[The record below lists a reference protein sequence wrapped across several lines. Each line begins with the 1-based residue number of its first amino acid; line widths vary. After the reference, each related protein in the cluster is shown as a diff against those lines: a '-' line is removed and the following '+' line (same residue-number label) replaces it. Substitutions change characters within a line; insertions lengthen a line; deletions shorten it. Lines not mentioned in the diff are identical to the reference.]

1 MLAKTR
7 MVAVASLG
15 LAALSSGVVMA
26 DEARYN
32 QIALRSEVSQTV
44 AHDLMRVTLYSEAQN
59 SDPAKLAADTTNTLN
74 QALQQARKSTGVTIS
89 MGSRNSYPVYDNN
102 KSEDNPR
109 ISAWRERAE
118 IRLESADFAS
128 LSKLTGELLQQLKM
142 GDMSFSVASPTQ
154 KKTEDALLQDAINA
168 FKARAQLATSALGGK
183 SYKLVSLSIN
193 GGGFQNPRPMRMQM
207 ESMSMAKSAPTPEI
221 EAGSSQ
227 VSVNADGVIE
237 VQMP

>member
-1 MLAKTR
+1 MLANTR
-7 MVAVASLG
+7 IAAVVSLG
-15 LAALSSGVVMA
+15 LAALSSTAVLA

-32 QIALRSEVSQTV
+32 QIALRTEVSQTV
-44 AHDLMRVTLYSEAQN
+44 AHDLMQVTLYSEAQDQ
-59 SDPAKLAADTTNTLN
+59 DPAKLAAGITSTINA
-74 QALQQARKSTGVTIS
+74 ALQQARKSTGVTIS
-89 MGSRNSYPVYDNN
+89 LGSRNSYPVYDN
-102 KSEDNPR
+102 KGDDNPR

-118 IRLESADFAS
+118 IRLESADFAT

-142 GDMSFSVASPTQ
+142 GDMSFSVARPTQ
-154 KKTEDALLQDAINA
+154 KKTEEALLQDAVDA

-183 SYKLVSLSIN
+183 SYKLVSLSLN
-193 GGGFQNPRPMRMQM
+193 GGGFQSPRPMRMQM
-207 ESMSMAKSAPTPEI
+207 DSMSMAKAAPTPEI

>member
-89 MGSRNSYPVYDNN
+89 MGSRNSYPVYDN

>member
-1 MLAKTR
+1 MLPSTR
-7 MVAVASLG
+7 IAAVVSLG
-15 LAALSSGVVMA
+15 LAALSSAVMA

-32 QIALRSEVSQTV
+32 QIALRTEVSQTV
-44 AHDLMRVTLYSEAQN
+44 AHDLMQVTLYSEAQDK
-59 SDPAKLAADTTNTLN
+59 DPAKLAAGITNTIN
-74 QALQQARKSTGVTIS
+74 AALQQARKNTGVTIS
-89 MGSRNSYPVYDNN
+89 LGSRNSYPVYD
-102 KSEDNPR
+102 DQQR

-118 IRLESADFAS
+118 IRLESADFAT

-142 GDMSFSVASPTQ
+142 ADMSFSVASPTQ
-154 KKTEDALLQDAINA
+154 KKTEEALLQDAINA

-183 SYKLVSLSIN
+183 GYKLVSLSLN
-193 GGGFQNPRPMRMQM
+193 GGGFQSPRPMRMQM
-207 ESMSMAKSAPTPEI
+207 DSMSMAKAAPTPEI

>member
-1 MLAKTR
+1 MLPSTR
-7 MVAVASLG
+7 IATLSLA
-15 LAALSSGVVMA
+15 LATLCSTAVMA

-32 QIALRSEVSQTV
+32 QIALRTEVSQTV
-44 AHDLMRVTLYSEAQN
+44 AHDLMQVTLYSEAQDK
-59 SDPAKLAADTTNTLN
+59 DPAKLAAGITTSINT
-74 QALQQARKSTGVTIS
+74 ALQQARKSTGVTIS
-89 MGSRNSYPVYDNN
+89 LGNRNSYPVYD
-102 KSEDNPR
+102 DNQR

-118 IRLESADFAS
+118 IRLESADFAT

-154 KKTEDALLQDAINA
+154 KKTEEALLQDAVNA
-168 FKARAQLATSALGGK
+168 FKARAQVATTALGGK
-183 SYKLVSLSIN
+183 GYKLVSLSLN
-193 GGGFQNPRPMRMQM
+193 GGGFHNPRPMRMQM
-207 ESMSMAKSAPTPEI
+207 ESMSMGKAAPTPEI